1 MNHQTLKQRIKQFLM
16 DKTKLN
22 KGEWIADIYSQEL
35 VDIYRVW
42 EKEEKTRIQREV
54 EEMNQKYREGDSTW

>member
-16 DKTKLN
+16 DRTKLN
-22 KGEWIADIYSQEL
+22 KDEMIADIYSQEL

-42 EKEEKTRIQREV
+42 EKEEKIRIQSEV